1 MKLLSASFVLAAAV
15 FMLGCSFSSER
26 PELSDLKV
34 RYHFLQT
41 FNGTGWNDVSGA
53 DLLRYGAGQDKRFS
67 AEDGGSFLFTLSKDT
82 SPSVITN
89 WFFDTS
95 LGTALRG
102 VEASV
107 TFIAGSPGFC
117 GIYFP
122 ATPASERRNYES
134 CFFGVNSTGE
144 YAVFRSDKDG
154 SISKI
159 AGDEDAAVREG
170 FGAENVLKAYFEAD
184 NLILQINGKT
194 VRTITDAGRTS
205 GRTGLFVRVL
215 EDSGE

>member
-1 MKLLSASFVLAAAV
+1 MPASFALAAAV
-15 FMLGCSFSSER
+15 FMLGCSLSSGR

-41 FNGTGWNDVSGA
+41 FDGTGWNDVSGT
-53 DLLRYGAGQDKRFS
+53 DLLRYGAGQDERFS

-122 ATPASERRNYES
+122 AAPASEARNYES
-134 CFFGVNSTGE
+134 CFFGINSTGE
-144 YAVFRSDKDG
+144 YAVFRSDRG
-154 SISKI
+154 GAVSKI
-159 AGDEDAAVREG
+159 AGDEDAAVRAG
-170 FGAENVLKAYFEAD
+170 FGAENVLKAYFSAD
-184 NLILQINGKT
+184 GLILRINGKT
-194 VRTITDAGRTS
+194 VRTIADAGRAS
-205 GRTGLFVRVL
+205 GRTGLFARVS
-215 EDSGE
+215 EDSGG